1 LYKLF
6 TIEPDSRKLKETM
19 KLRRLEMK
27 TTRNRILIIGTL
39 ALTLVVN
46 FLANALPLNGLST
59 GEISDSFPILFVPAG
74 YVFSIWG
81 LIYLALAAF
90 AIYSV
95 TKRGMA
101 DERVDAVAGWVAAA
115 NLFNLVWIFLWHYLQ
130 FPLTLIA
137 ILGLLVSLIA
147 IYLKLGVGKGKRD
160 WQSKLLVDTPFSI
173 YLGWATVAVVANV
186 SQVLYYLGWRGAPL
200 SEPIWAAI
208 LLGVASLLGLLMIF
222 LRKEV
227 AYPLVLVWAFVGIWV
242 KQAATPLVATTALVG
257 AILLGVLAL
266 GRWVVGG
273 LSAKKA

>member
-1 LYKLF
+1 
-6 TIEPDSRKLKETM
+6 M
-19 KLRRLEMK
+19 KI
-27 TTRNRILIIGTL
+27 TRNRILIIGSLILTL
-39 ALTLVVN
+39 AVN

-81 LIYLALAAF
+81 LIYLGLSAF

-95 TKRGMA
+95 TKPGLA
-101 DERVDAVAGWVAAA
+101 DPRVDAVAGWVTAA
-115 NLFNLVWIFLWHYLQ
+115 NVFNLVWIFLWHYQQ

-137 ILGLLVSLIA
+137 IAGLLVSLIA
-147 IYLKLGVGKGKRD
+147 IYLKLGIGKGKRD

-173 YLGWATVAVVANV
+173 YLGWATVAVVANI

-200 SEPIWAAI
+200 TEALWAAI
-208 LLGVASLLGLLMIF
+208 LLAVATLLGVLMIF

-242 KQAATPLVATTALVG
+242 KQAATPLVATTALVA
-257 AILLGVLAL
+257 AILLAVLAL
-266 GRWVVGG
+266 GRWAMAG

>member
-1 LYKLF
+1 
-6 TIEPDSRKLKETM
+6 
-19 KLRRLEMK
+19 MK
-27 TTRNRILIIGTL
+27 TTRNRILIIGSL
-39 ALTLVVN
+39 ILTLVVN

-81 LIYLALAAF
+81 LIYLGLSAF
-90 AIYSV
+90 AVYSV
-95 TKRGMA
+95 TKRGRT
-101 DERVDAVAGWVAAA
+101 DERVDSVAGWVTAA
-115 NLFNLVWIFLWHYLQ
+115 NVFNLVWIFLWHYQQ

-137 ILGLLVSLIA
+137 IVGLLVSLIA
-147 IYLKLGVGKGKRD
+147 IYLKLGIGKAKRD

-186 SQVLYYLGWRGAPL
+186 SQVLYYLDWRGAPL
-200 SEPIWAAI
+200 TEALWAAI
-208 LLGVASLLGLLMIF
+208 LLGVAALLGVLMIA

-266 GRWVVGG
+266 RRWVVAG
-273 LSAKKA
+273 LSARKG